1 MSLEHQGQALASYVV
16 GALPRDERAALE
28 AHIAQ
33 CPECAAE
40 ARSLQRVA
48 DAMARSVSQRTPR
61 PELRARVLQSVANH
75 GGATAVEPSRRTS
88 GPAMSRWLPLAAMLL
103 LAAGLGAYAIRLHDR
118 VTILEARLDA
128 ALASSASAERATLEA
143 RRVADEA
150 QSAMGVL
157 AAPDLA
163 RIDLKGEAAAPA
175 ASARALWSRQRGM
188 VLTFS
193 NLPPVPAGRV
203 YQAWVVTAQG
213 PVSAGLLQPDASG
226 HGTRVFKTPPD
237 IAAPVAVAVTLEPE
251 GGVPAPTGERY
262 LLGTPGPAI

>member
-48 DAMARSVSQRTPR
+48 DALARSVSQRTPR
-61 PELRARVLQSVANH
+61 SELRARVLQSVAGH
-75 GGATAVEPSRRTS
+75 GAATTTEVSGRTTRS
-88 GPAMSRWLPLAAMLL
+88 AMSGWVPLAATLL
-103 LAAGLGAYAIRLHDR
+103 MAVALGAYAIRLHER
-118 VTILEARLDA
+118 IGVLESRLDA
-128 ALASSASAERATLEA
+128 ALANSASAERATLEA

-163 RIDLKGEAAAPA
+163 RIDLKGEPAAPGA
-175 ASARALWSRQRGM
+175 TARALWSRQRGM
-188 VLTFS
+188 VFTAS
-193 NLPPVPAGRV
+193 NLPPLPAGRI
-203 YQAWVVTAQG
+203 YQVWVVTAQA

-226 HGTRVFKTPPD
+226 HGTRVFRTPPD